1 MSKSMSAAR
10 PRSADSTGDQQD
22 LTEQIRQANA
32 ELGAAVRE
40 LDSHRRVGRGGKV
53 ALVAGL
59 TGLIAV
65 GVLVLRW
72 RSKR

>member
-1 MSKSMSAAR
+1 MSKSTQATR
-10 PRSADSTGDQQD
+10 PRPADPAGDQHD
-22 LTEQIRQANA
+22 LTEQVRQANA

-40 LDSHRRVGRGGKV
+40 LDGKKGGRGGKT
-53 ALVAGL
+53 ALVAGV
-59 TGLIAV
+59 TCAIAV